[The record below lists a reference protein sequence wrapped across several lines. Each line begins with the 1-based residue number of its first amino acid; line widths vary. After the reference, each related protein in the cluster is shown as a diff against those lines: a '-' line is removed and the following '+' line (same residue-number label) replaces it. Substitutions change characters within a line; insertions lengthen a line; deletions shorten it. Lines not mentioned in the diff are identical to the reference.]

1 MTFIYSIS
9 IVISIIIIIV
19 IIIIINIIIII
30 TVIIIII
37 IIRGAL
43 IWKGVSNWLVL
54 LVSNKNIVNVRSKFP
69 RKVFKNASGSEQRV
83 KETTQKQNNLFL
95 FPNPFFQNTQ
105 FLNITCLSLL

>member
-1 MTFIYSIS
+1 MTFIYSIIIIIS
-9 IVISIIIIIV
+9 IVISIIISIVISIIIIIIIIIIV

-54 LVSNKNIVNVRSKFP
+54 LVSNKNIVNVKLEIQIPKKGFQKCL
-69 RKVFKNASGSEQRV
+69 RKRTESQR
-83 KETTQKQNNLFL
+83 NN
-95 FPNPFFQNTQ
+95 PKAK
-105 FLNITCLSLL
+105 

>member
-1 MTFIYSIS
+1 MTFIYSIIIVIS
-9 IVISIIIIIV
+9 IVISIIISIIIIIVV

-54 LVSNKNIVNVRSKFP
+54 LVSNKNIVNVKLEIQIPKKGFQKCL
-69 RKVFKNASGSEQRV
+69 RKRTESQR
-83 KETTQKQNNLFL
+83 NN
-95 FPNPFFQNTQ
+95 PKAK
-105 FLNITCLSLL
+105 

>member
-1 MTFIYSIS
+1 MTFIYSIIIIISIVIS
-9 IVISIIIIIV
+9 IVISIIISIIIIIVV

-54 LVSNKNIVNVRSKFP
+54 LVSNKNIVNVKLEIQIPKKGFQKCL
-69 RKVFKNASGSEQRV
+69 RKRTESQR
-83 KETTQKQNNLFL
+83 NN
-95 FPNPFFQNTQ
+95 PKAK
-105 FLNITCLSLL
+105 

>member
-1 MTFIYSIS
+1 MTFIYSIIIIIS
-9 IVISIIIIIV
+9 IVISIVISIFISIIIIIIIIV

-54 LVSNKNIVNVRSKFP
+54 LVSNKNIVNVKLEIQIPKKGFQKCL
-69 RKVFKNASGSEQRV
+69 RKRTESQR
-83 KETTQKQNNLFL
+83 NN
-95 FPNPFFQNTQ
+95 PKAK
-105 FLNITCLSLL
+105 